1 MLMDNDDVEKINI
14 SQAIPVSTNSYSKGN
29 QRKWMLGNIFIK
41 LDLLGYE
48 STAEVLVSRL
58 LKYTNIDSYVQ
69 YEPCDIFDNDKYLGS
84 GCYSYDFR
92 GGYNEVTAATLLESD
107 FLPMSISYD
116 DFLDYLYDFN
126 KTSHKRYID
135 QILCLDAITRND
147 DRHFNNIS
155 FLDKDGVLT
164 AAPIFDNGGAC
175 MSDLNEYP
183 MSNAFA
189 VNYISIKAKP
199 FRLNFIEQLFSPEPI
214 IIDVNR
220 FKNSVDVS
228 NRYSKRAYRTILRGL
243 EETEGAAW
251 VRKF

>member
-1 MLMDNDDVEKINI
+1 MLMDTDDIEKINI
-14 SQAIPVSTNSYSKGN
+14 SQATPISTNSYSRGN

-48 STAEVLVSRL
+48 STAEVLVSHL
-58 LKYTNIDSYVQ
+58 LEFTNISSYVQ
-69 YEPCDIFDNDKYLGS
+69 YKDCEIFDDDKYLGS

-92 GGYNEVTAATLLESD
+92 DGCNEVTAATLLKRD

-116 DFLDYLYDFN
+116 DLLDYLYDFN
-126 KTSHKRYID
+126 KISHKRYID

-155 FLDKDGVLT
+155 FLDKGGVLT

-183 MSNAFA
+183 LSNTFE
-189 VNYISIKAKP
+189 VNYKSIKAKP
-199 FRLNFIEQLFSPEPI
+199 FRLNFLEQLFSPEPI
-214 IIDVNR
+214 MIDVDG
-220 FKNSVDVS
+220 FKSSVSVS
-228 NRYSKRAYRTILRGL
+228 GRYSKRAYKTILWGL
-243 EETEGAAW
+243 KETEGIAW
-251 VRKF
+251 LRKF